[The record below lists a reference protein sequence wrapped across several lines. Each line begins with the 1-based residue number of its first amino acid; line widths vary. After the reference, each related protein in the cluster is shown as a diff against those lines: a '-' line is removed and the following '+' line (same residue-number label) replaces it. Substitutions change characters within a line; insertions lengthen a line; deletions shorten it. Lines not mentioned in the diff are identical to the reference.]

1 MKKLVL
7 IPQERY
13 EQLLLR
19 ESVNQTGGA
28 NEHEVEEVEEKRQ
41 DKIEAKTPAPT
52 EVHTTLDSEEEK
64 KVTDGNPPV
73 PPPGEPDLP
82 RQTGGG
88 GERSK
93 KRKKKSAWESKWTRY

>member
-28 NEHEVEEVEEKRQ
+28 NEQEVKEVEEKRQ
-41 DKIEAKTPAPT
+41 DKIEATTPVPT
-52 EVHTTLDSEEEK
+52 EVATPLDSEEEK
-64 KVTDGNPPV
+64 KVTDRTPPV
-73 PPPGEPDLP
+73 PPPVNQIFQN
-82 RQTGGG
+82 RQAVAEKG
-88 GERSK
+88 
-93 KRKKKSAWESKWTRY
+93 